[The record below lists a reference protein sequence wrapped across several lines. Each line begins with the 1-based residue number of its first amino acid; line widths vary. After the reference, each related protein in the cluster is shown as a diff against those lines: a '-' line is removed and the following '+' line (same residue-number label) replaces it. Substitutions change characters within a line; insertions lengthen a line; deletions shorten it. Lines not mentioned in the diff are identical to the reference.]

1 MLFRIRGVIGIHRL
15 ERIVGEKDV
24 ACPDCWRQGRYKM
37 IERRTN
43 FHILSIPIFDIWSP
57 RILLRCSRC
66 GAEFD
71 VGDALS
77 T

>member
-1 MLFRIRGVIGIHRL
+1 MLFRIRGVIGFHRL

-24 ACPDCWRQGRYKM
+24 ACPDCRRQGKYKM
-37 IERRTN
+37 IERRAN

-57 RILLRCSRC
+57 RIFLRCSRC

-71 VGDALS
+71 VGDALKP
-77 T
+77 